1 VPALECL
8 AAFRRIDAGKRSD
21 AQGFSVYVKPSR
33 ELVHGYRG
41 QDRNTPPLNRF
52 GVGPVLIP
60 AVGANLGPLRF
71 Q

>member
-1 VPALECL
+1 
-8 AAFRRIDAGKRSD
+8 
-21 AQGFSVYVKPSR
+21 
-33 ELVHGYRG
+33 LVHGYRG